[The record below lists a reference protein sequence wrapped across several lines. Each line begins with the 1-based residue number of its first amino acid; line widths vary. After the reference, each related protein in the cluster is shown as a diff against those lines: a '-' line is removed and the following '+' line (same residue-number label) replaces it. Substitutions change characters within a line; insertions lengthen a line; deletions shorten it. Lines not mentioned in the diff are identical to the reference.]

1 MESVM
6 SGRQKRIL
14 ALVVMS
20 LIGIGFGGWLV
31 RRGFVYLGCLF
42 VSVFIWRAQEF
53 LVWFITPFKAPDDY
67 YAPPLTSRWQ
77 RVLLSV
83 ICLVAGI
90 VCAVGVYLWRL
101 WPEQWEA
108 GFVFVLF
115 GLLVLIP
122 VTVTEIRTRRRS
134 VETRPTAQ

>member
-1 MESVM
+1 MADM
-6 SGRQKRIL
+6 TGRRRKIL
-14 ALVVMS
+14 ALMVMA
-20 LIGIGFGGWLV
+20 LIGVGLGVWLV

-42 VSVFIWRAQEF
+42 VAVFIWRAQEF

-67 YAPPLTSRWQ
+67 YTPPLTSRWQ
-77 RVLLSV
+77 SVLLSV

-101 WPEQWEA
+101 WPEKWEA

-122 VTVTEIRTRRRS
+122 VTVTEIRTRRRN
-134 VETRPTAQ
+134 VETRPTA